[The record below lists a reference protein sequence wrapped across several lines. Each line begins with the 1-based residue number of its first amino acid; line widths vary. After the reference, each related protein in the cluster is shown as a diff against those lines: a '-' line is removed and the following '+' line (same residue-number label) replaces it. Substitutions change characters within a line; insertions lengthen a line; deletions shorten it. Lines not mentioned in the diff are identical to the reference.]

1 MSLIE
6 PLQRV
11 RLNRRYHAPAQFERF
26 KDANWWRF
34 PYGVGRQLASLGI
47 FDRKIKCALLMPVV
61 DYAASFLAAGLLI
74 GYAATRLNSES
85 ELAEHTNPAQSACAG
100 RESNSP

>member
-1 MSLIE
+1 MLD
-6 PLQRV
+6 
-11 RLNRRYHAPAQFERF
+11 PAGPFHVSPNPSANSTQG
-26 KDANWWRF
+26 ANWWRF